1 VPSVQRSQPIVLSVY
16 AVCVCGGRGKR
27 CGMPGVRG
35 RRAWREAGAAQ
46 TYVALTFA
54 LGSEAP
60 PAIVAYGFGGDG
72 VQLG

>member
-1 VPSVQRSQPIVLSVY
+1 
-16 AVCVCGGRGKR
+16 
-27 CGMPGVRG
+27 MPGVRG
-35 RRAWREAGAAQ
+35 RWAWREAGAAQ